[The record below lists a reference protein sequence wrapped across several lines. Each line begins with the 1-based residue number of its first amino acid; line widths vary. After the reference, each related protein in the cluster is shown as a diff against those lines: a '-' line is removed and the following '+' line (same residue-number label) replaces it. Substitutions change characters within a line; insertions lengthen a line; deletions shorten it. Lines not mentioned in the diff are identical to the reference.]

1 MLERDV
7 ISVGTMSAQV
17 ERSLG
22 MRIVAG
28 EFRPGD
34 SLPIESDLCETY
46 GVSRTTIRE
55 AMKRLAAKRLVDV
68 SPKIGTRVLPFADW
82 NLLDRDVL
90 TWRLNAQFDRK
101 IVEDIFEM
109 RLCFEPRASFLAA
122 RDGTAENHEQIARHC
137 SDLATAY
144 AENAA
149 SKDVAEAALEFHL
162 AIINASQNAL
172 FLTIGAAIKSV
183 LRAASEMQQ
192 KNAMEAGEDIEL
204 HEAVCSAIVAR
215 KPREAA
221 RAMEELLS
229 ASRANLLPLAIG
241 PAVVAAAEEAPAG
254 GSAAPSPPVGGV
266 ARKGRL
272 RSAR

>member
-7 ISVGTMSAQV
+7 ISVGTMSSQV

-22 MRIVAG
+22 MRVVSG

-34 SLPIESDLCETY
+34 ALPIESELCETY

-122 RDGTAENHEQIARHC
+122 RDGSVEDHEQIVRHC
-137 SDLATAY
+137 KDLAAAY
-144 AENAA
+144 AANSEP
-149 SKDVAEAALEFHL
+149 KDVSEAALEFHL
-162 AIINASQNAL
+162 AVINASQNGM
-172 FLTIGAAIKSV
+172 FLTIGSAIKSA
-183 LRAASEMQQ
+183 LRASSEMLQ
-192 KNAMEAGEDIEL
+192 KQAARPSEDVEL
-204 HEAVCSAIVAR
+204 HESVANAIVSR
-215 KPREAA
+215 KPREAS
-221 RAMEELLS
+221 RAMEELLM
-229 ASRANLLPLAIG
+229 ASRDRLLPLTIRAAVIEPAATAAAPA
-241 PAVVAAAEEAPAG
+241 PAVRAAA
-254 GSAAPSPPVGGV
+254 
-266 ARKGRL
+266 RKTRL
-272 RSAR
+272 RSAP